1 MLPATVRMERTAPA
15 AGSRWPKSSKSYM
28 SQVPIPAWNAMQ
40 VLPPVNGLDPVSP
53 DRSPYEVSLLS
64 VVIRFV
70 TSWQRC
76 KILRGFLGFR
86 ATLHK
91 AGITSGFQWVDGSF
105 SENVEVL
112 EARNP
117 RDVDVVSFLDDPN
130 GDLGRKFPGALADHG
145 EVKKTFLVDGYW
157 VETTLPGL
165 SRPSRARHAWY
176 RCRVWRC
183 RHKGVRGCSDRCRG
197 FVFGTA
203 CANGAHS

>member
-1 MLPATVRMERTAPA
+1 
-15 AGSRWPKSSKSYM
+15 
-28 SQVPIPAWNAMQ
+28 MQ

-64 VVIRFV
+64 VVIRFA

-157 VETTLPGL
+157 VETTLPGRNLVTL
-165 SRPSRARHAWY
+165 SAYWY
-176 RCRVWRC
+176 SIWAHRRNSQW
-183 RHKGVRGCSDRCRG
+183 KGFLQVDLDPAEDADALAELTQIEAGLVPPAPPAGSPQRGQP
-197 FVFGTA
+197 
-203 CANGAHS
+203 